1 MTTILIFDL
10 GDVLVEGFSR
20 VAAVLAQQLNTLEC
34 PRIVSTDL
42 DALRVIVIFDT
53 DGEV

>member
-20 VAAVLAQQLNTLEC
+20 VAAVLAQRLN
-34 PRIVSTDL
+34 RAVTDIMP
-42 DALRVIVIFDT
+42 ALGANRWSPHRRT
-53 DGEV
+53 AG